1 MKASSDDFGT
11 PKRGSKSV
19 RTVQK
24 EKLGVKQFSLGG
36 GESSIIMAVYGQN
49 PTLTKPHRTKP
60 HSQPDKTPLHS

>member
-1 MKASSDDFGT
+1 MKASTDDFGT

-36 GESSIIMAVYGQN
+36 GESNIIIAAVFQV
-49 PTLTKPHRTKP
+49 
-60 HSQPDKTPLHS
+60 